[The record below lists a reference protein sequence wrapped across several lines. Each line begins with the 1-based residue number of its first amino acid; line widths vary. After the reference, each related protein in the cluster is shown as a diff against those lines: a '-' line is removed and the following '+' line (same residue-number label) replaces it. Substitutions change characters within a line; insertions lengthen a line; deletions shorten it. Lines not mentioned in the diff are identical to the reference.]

1 LNATRIVGRDMQSVI
16 EGVEVLPS
24 TIVVIKAPFND
35 LASHVMYVNTVNVF

>member
-1 LNATRIVGRDMQSVI
+1 MQSAI

-35 LASHVMYVNTVNVF
+35 LGSPCYVC